1 MRPCGQICEYVAKII
16 VKQAKSGEFPASTTS
31 PAASAK
37 DQPKTFPG
45 DPAAAVRVRDET
57 GLTVL
62 SGALLRIGAS
72 LDFDTVLREVIE
84 CARALAG
91 ACYGCITTIDEHG
104 VPEGFVTSGL
114 SEDQRRRL
122 VEWRDGPR
130 LFEHLRSL
138 PGPLRI
144 VDFGGFAH
152 ALGVTRDIVPSR
164 TCMSMPMHHLGAHV
178 GNFFLGDKAGGAEFT
193 EADEEILQLVA
204 AQAAAAIDHARAYRA
219 EQRARADLEA
229 VVETSPIGVVVF
241 DVCAGRPVSFNREAR
256 RMLEGLRNT
265 CHPGEHLL
273 KGMTCRFAAGRELAL
288 DRPPLAR
295 ALRRAGNL
303 RAEEMTL
310 STPDR
315 RSITVLVNVTPMRHE
330 DGLIDSVMVTVQDL
344 APIAALDRTRTE
356 FLEMVSHE
364 LRTPLAAIKGLT
376 TTLLGSAQSTAP
388 AEARQFYRIIDE
400 QADRMSALITDLLDA
415 GQIGTGT
422 LSVAAEPT
430 EVGELIEQARATF
443 LSGGGRHAVLIDL
456 PAGLPPVMADRRRI
470 VQVLSNLLANAARH
484 SPDTVPIRLAAE
496 RDGPQVAI
504 TVADEGRGMTAEQL
518 ARLFRKF
525 GDTGA
530 GGRRVRSGLGLAIC
544 KGLVEAHG
552 GRIRAESAGP
562 GHGAQFIFTVP
573 LAGEGV
579 DRAGTAQGRRA
590 SPQETGEKP
599 RILIL
604 EDDPQMLGFVRDA
617 LHEADYVPL
626 VAADHRDLRHL
637 LETERPALV
646 LLDLVLSGTDGIE
659 LMETVPGLAD
669 LPVIFMS
676 GYGRDETIARALK
689 AGAEDYIVKP
699 FSAIEFTAR
708 IGAVLRRRAEPGLF
722 VLGELAIDYALRRV
736 TLGDVAVRL
745 TATEYE
751 LLRVLSLAAGRVVT
765 YPSLLRQVWA
775 GRTYANAKLV
785 RAYVKRLRRKLGD
798 AAVRPS
804 YIVTE
809 RRVGYRM
816 ARADDA

>member
-1 MRPCGQICEYVAKII
+1 M
-16 VKQAKSGEFPASTTS
+16 
-31 PAASAK
+31 
-37 DQPKTFPG
+37 
-45 DPAAAVRVRDET
+45 
-57 GLTVL
+57 
-62 SGALLRIGAS
+62 LRIGAS
-72 LDFDTVLREVIE
+72 LDVDTVLREVIE

-91 ACYGCITTIDEHG
+91 ARYGCITTIDEQG
-104 VPEGFVTSGL
+104 KPESFVTSGL
-114 SEDQRRRL
+114 SADQRRRL
-122 VEWRDGPR
+122 VEWRDAPR

-144 VDFGGFAH
+144 ADFGGFAH
-152 ALGVTRDIVPSR
+152 ALGVTREFVPSR
-164 TCMSMPMHHLGAHV
+164 TCMSIPMHHPGTHV

-193 EADEEILQLVA
+193 EADEEILLLVA
-204 AQAAAAIDHARAYRA
+204 AQAAAAIDNARTYRA

-241 DVCAGRPVSFNREAR
+241 DVRAGRPVSFNREAK
-256 RMLEGLRNT
+256 RMLEGLGNS
-265 CHPGEHLL
+265 CPGERLPE
-273 KGMTCRFAAGRELAL
+273 GMTCRFAAGRELAL
-288 DRPPLAR
+288 DRPSLAR

-303 RAEEMTL
+303 RAEEITL
-310 STPDR
+310 STPGR
-315 RSITVLVNVTPMRHE
+315 RSIKVLVNVTPMRHE
-330 DGLIDSVMVTVQDL
+330 DGTIDSVMVTMQDL

-388 AEARQFYRIIDE
+388 TETRQFYRIIDE

-415 GQIGTGT
+415 GQIATGA

-443 LSGGGRHAVLIDL
+443 LSGGDRHSVLVDL
-456 PAGLPPVMADRRRI
+456 PAGLPPVLADRRRI
-470 VQVLSNLLANAARH
+470 VQVLTNLLANAARH
-484 SPDTVPIRLAAE
+484 SPETAPIRLTAE
-496 RDGPQVAI
+496 RDGPHLAI
-504 TVADEGRGMTAEQL
+504 TVADEGRGMTAERL
-518 ARLFRKF
+518 ARLFRKL
-525 GDTGA
+525 GDTGN
-530 GGRRVRSGLGLAIC
+530 GGRGVRSGLGLAIC

-552 GRIRAESAGP
+552 GRIRAESAGS
-562 GHGAQFIFTVP
+562 GRGAQFIFTVP

-579 DRAGTAQGRRA
+579 GRAGTAPDQRA
-590 SPQETGEKP
+590 SPQGAGEKP
-599 RILIL
+599 RILVL
-604 EDDPQMLGFVRDA
+604 EDDPQMLSFVRDA

-626 VAADHRDLRHL
+626 VAADHRDLQRL

-689 AGAEDYIVKP
+689 AGAEDYVVKP

-708 IGAVLRRRAEPGLF
+708 IGAVLRRRAEPGPF
-722 VLGELAIDYALRRV
+722 VLGELAIDYALRQV
-736 TLGDVAVRL
+736 TLGDVVVQL

-765 YPSLLRQVWA
+765 YPSLLR
-775 GRTYANAKLV
+775 
-785 RAYVKRLRRKLGD
+785 RLRQ
-798 AAVRPS
+798 V
-804 YIVTE
+804 
-809 RRVGYRM
+809 
-816 ARADDA
+816 